1 MYFDLFKKL
10 KELKAQ
16 LPYLPR
22 ALRMVWNAAKVW
34 TIAWT
39 LLLILQGVLPVVNVY
54 LTKAVVNSLVTALGD
69 KASWAAIRPTLL
81 YVLFIA
87 IVLLFMEGLRSLNSW
102 VRAAQSELVS
112 DYISDLIHEKAVSLD
127 LGFYETPNYY
137 DQLHRARI
145 DAMSM
150 PLALMENIGA
160 LLQNTITLLAM
171 VAVLV
176 PYGLWLP
183 LLLVVSTLPA
193 LYVVIRYTLRFNRWR
208 LKNTMAVRRTYYYD
222 WMLTERENAAELRL
236 FDLGN
241 FFRNAFQSVRKRLRN
256 EHVTLVRDQAMA
268 ELLAAGFGLL
278 AMGAAIAWMMWQA
291 IRGIVTLGDVALF
304 YQAFSQGQRMMKTL
318 LGNAGN
324 LVRNTLFL
332 ENLFEFLSLEPKIT
346 SPPRPVTPADPPPY
360 EIRLENVTFRYPGS
374 QKTALNNFS
383 LTIEAG
389 KITALLGENGA
400 GKSTVIKL
408 ICRFYDPELGKILIG
423 GVDLRDTPL
432 DWLRNQITVLFQEP
446 VHYHTTAAQNI
457 AVSSQ
462 KVKPDMAAIK
472 AAAEASGADV
482 PIRRL
487 SKGYETVLG
496 KWFGGEELSVG
507 EWQRVALARA
517 FLRQSPIVILDEPT
531 SAMDSWAEMDW
542 LSRFRDLV
550 AGHTA
555 LIITHRLTTAR
566 YADIIHVMTE
576 GQIVESGSHE
586 KLLALDGRY
595 AYSWRNQTKT
605 AEKMKK

>member
-1 MYFDLFKKL
+1 MYFDIFKKL
-10 KELKAQ
+10 KEFKAQ

-22 ALRMVWNAAKVW
+22 ALGMVWKAARLW
-34 TIAWT
+34 TVAWT

-54 LTKAVVNSLVTALGD
+54 LTKAVVNRLVSALGGG
-69 KASWAAIRPTLL
+69 ASWEKIKPAL
-81 YVLFIA
+81 V
-87 IVLLFMEGLRSLNSW
+87 IVLLMALVLLLSEGLRSLSTW
-102 VRAAQSELVS
+102 IRTAQSELVQ
-112 DYISDLIHEKAVSLD
+112 DHISDLIHEKAVSLD

-137 DQLHRARI
+137 DQLHRARV

-171 VAVLV
+171 VAVLI

-183 LLLVVSTLPA
+183 LLLIVSTLPA
-193 LYVVIRYTLRFNRWR
+193 LYVVIRYTLRFNQWR

-241 FFRNAFQSVRKRLRN
+241 FFRNAFQNVRKRLRN
-256 EHVTLVRDQAMA
+256 ERVALVRDQAMA

-291 IRGIVTLGDVALF
+291 IQGIVTLGDVALF

-318 LGNAGN
+318 LNNAGN

-332 ENLFEFLSLEPKIT
+332 ENLFEFLSLEPRIT
-346 SPPRPVTPADPPPY
+346 SPPRTVTPKDPPPY
-360 EIRLENVTFRYPGS
+360 EIKLKNVTFRYPGS
-374 QKTALNNFS
+374 QRTALNDFS

-408 ICRFYDPELGKILIG
+408 ICRFYDPEQGKILIG
-423 GVDLRDTPL
+423 DVNLRDTPL
-432 DWLRNQITVLFQEP
+432 DWLRNQITILFQEP

-457 AVSSQ
+457 AVSNQ
-462 KVKPDMAAIK
+462 KAEPDMTSIEEAAR
-472 AAAEASGADV
+472 ASGADT

-487 SKGYETVLG
+487 RKGYETVLG

-550 AGHTA
+550 AGRTA
-555 LIITHRLTTAR
+555 LIITHRLSTAR

-586 KLLALDGRY
+586 KLLALEGRY

-605 AEKMKK
+605 VKKQ